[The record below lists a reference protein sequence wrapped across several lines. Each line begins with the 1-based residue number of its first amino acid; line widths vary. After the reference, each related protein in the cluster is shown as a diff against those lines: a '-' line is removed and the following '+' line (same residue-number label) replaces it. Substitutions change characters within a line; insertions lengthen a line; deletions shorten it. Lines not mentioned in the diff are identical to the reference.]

1 MSEVSRAL
9 QALDDIRAGK
19 VLSMKEPWV
28 RSAFLPIDPN
38 RRVLSFDP
46 SLAKTGW
53 ALVVAEYPYVLETG
67 VLETKPLDGEEGNLR
82 RGVSIFEQA
91 LAVME
96 RHPDAMVAH
105 EAPPA
110 GSSGLFRTD
119 ATKSAGLAIRIA
131 AHQQDRIVYM
141 TSDTHGKKRM
151 CGRVKDVSK
160 AQMRQAIEQFWPHLP
175 KSTQVR
181 WTEDIRDA
189 VVVGILTHEE
199 YRP

>member
-1 MSEVSRAL
+1 MAL
-9 QALDDIRAGK
+9 QALDDLRQGRTAAQK
-19 VLSMKEPWV
+19 PPWV
-28 RSAFLPIDPN
+28 RGSFLPLRHDL
-38 RRVLSFDP
+38 RVLAFDP

-53 ALVVAEYPYVLETG
+53 ALVTAEYPYVLETG

-91 LAVME
+91 LAIME

-131 AHQQDRIVYM
+131 AHQQGRTVYM

-151 CGRVKDVSK
+151 CGRSKDVSK